1 MRCALRSE
9 RRWNVG
15 IRSDVALAV
24 HRDLDALIS
33 DEQRKAW
40 FTDCARPQRDD
51 GHRLYVWHDCKWY
64 MDDYPEIVSMYEWLR
79 AQDASLF
86 KIVEAC
92 LDYPDGHQ
100 GDLGRWDDNPWGI
113 ERVVSVSIAGI

>member
-1 MRCALRSE
+1 M
-9 RRWNVG
+9 
-15 IRSDVALAV
+15 ALAV

-100 GDLGRWDDNPWGI
+100 GDLGKWDDNPWGI